1 MSKRLASIVLALVV
15 IVASFSVV
23 AGAATV
29 KNPDKLVVLQ
39 FGNAETLDPHWAYDS
54 ASGMHTENTYESLFQ
69 YPEGDVSKLAPLLAT
84 KVPTKENGLIKN
96 EGTTYEFPIREGV
109 TFHNGNKLT
118 PEDVK
123 YSFMRAIF
131 QNRVGGPTWM
141 LIDPIFGLTQGRLEN
156 VAAQAWDDVDEA
168 PSTDELKEILK
179 NDEEKATELYNYV
192 SDHIEI
198 DGNKV
203 IVHLE
208 APYPPFTKILTRS
221 NNYAGAILDK
231 EWSKEI
237 GAWDGT
243 PEDIVNH
250 FDPDASSSAYNK
262 LENMN
267 GTGPYEIVEFENG
280 EQTIWKAHDNYWREN
295 APLETV
301 VFKAIDEWSTRKL
314 MFLRGD
320 ADLCT
325 VDPQYKQQVQSSKE
339 IRSMENLRA
348 VGMRSFSFNWDI
360 NMKGNDYVGSG
371 KLDGNGIP
379 SNFFNDLH
387 VRKAF
392 SYAFNYEV
400 FINEV
405 MKGDAMRIRGAIPA
419 PLQGWDID
427 KSKMYKLNLEKAKE
441 HFKKAFDGE
450 LWEKGFKMTIL
461 YNTGNLTRKSA
472 SDMLKTY
479 IEQINP
485 KFDVKVRSL
494 QWSTFLS
501 ASRQG
506 KLPLS
511 ISGWAAD
518 FPDAHNFAQPLLHSG
533 GYYADQRGE
542 AFKEWA
548 KKNIDPKIAEGMKIL
563 DPEKRKAH
571 YKDLQ
576 EFSMDQAIDIWTY
589 QGVGTHMERK
599 WIKGWYYNPLSNGYW
614 YKYDKMSSEEYTELL
629 NE

>member
-1 MSKRLASIVLALVV
+1 MNKRLVSIVLSLVV

-29 KNPDKLVVLQ
+29 KNPEKLVVLQ

-54 ASGMHTENTYESLFQ
+54 ASGMHVENTYESLFQ
-69 YPEGDVSKLAPLLAT
+69 YPEGDVSTLAPLLAT
-84 KVPTKENGLIKN
+84 KVPTAKNGLIKDN
-96 EGTTYEFPIREGV
+96 GKTYVFPIREGV
-109 TFHNGNKLT
+109 VFHNGNKLT

-156 VAAQAWDDVDEA
+156 IANMAWDDVDKA
-168 PSTDELKEILK
+168 PTTDELEKILK
-179 NDEEKATELYNYV
+179 NNKDKATELYNYV
-192 SDHIEI
+192 ESHFEI

-203 IVHLE
+203 IVHME

-221 NNYAGAILDK
+221 NNYAGGILDK

-237 GAWDGT
+237 GAWNGT
-243 PEDIVNH
+243 PEDIGDH
-250 FDPDASSSAYNK
+250 FDPAASESAYNK

-267 GTGPYEIVEFENG
+267 GTGPYEIVEFQNG
-280 EQTIWKAHDNYWREN
+280 EQTIWKAYDNYWREN
-295 APLETV
+295 AALETI

-320 ADLCT
+320 ADLCI
-325 VDPQYKQQVQSSKE
+325 VDPQYLQQVQSSKE
-339 IRSMENLRA
+339 IRAFPGLRS

-379 SNFFNDLH
+379 SDFFNNVH
-387 VRKAF
+387 VRRAF
-392 SYAFNYEV
+392 SYAFNYDV
-400 FINEV
+400 FIEQV
-405 MKGDAMRIRGAIPA
+405 MRGNAVRISGPSPA
-419 PLQGWDID
+419 PLAGAKVDP
-427 KSKMYKLNLEKAKE
+427 MYELNLEKAKE
-441 HFKKAFDGE
+441 EFKKAYDGK

-479 IEQINP
+479 VEQVNP

-506 KLPLS
+506 KLPISL
-511 ISGWAAD
+511 SGWAAD
-518 FPDAHNFAQPLLHSG
+518 FPDAHNFMQPLLHSG
-533 GYYADQRGE
+533 GYYAGSRGD
-542 AFKEWA
+542 AYKEWA
-548 KKNIDPKIAEGMKIL
+548 KENIDPKMAKGMKIL
-563 DPEKRKAH
+563 DKEERREYYAGIQDYAQK
-571 YKDLQ
+571 
-576 EFSMDQAIDIWTY
+576 QAIDIWGW
-589 QGVGTHMERK
+589 QGVGTHLERK
-599 WIKGWYYNPLSNGYW
+599 WIKGYYYNPLSNGYW
-614 YKYDKMSSEEYTELL
+614 YKYEKMTDDKYTEFM
-629 NE
+629 NK